1 MAQPYAAAGIEPP
14 LEELLDDQIAHLV
27 MRRDGTGPAEVWRS
41 VHEARAR
48 WPHIAAAADAPE
60 PPGRG
65 AAARPEIG
73 D

>member
-14 LEELLDDQIAHLV
+14 LEELLEDQIAHLV
-27 MRRDGTGPAEVWRS
+27 MQRDGIGPAEVWRS

-48 WPHIAAAADAPE
+48 LAQTAGAAAGE

-65 AAARPEIG
+65 SAPPRDIG